1 MLYDK
6 SIKNC
11 KGEDKMNT
19 KDYIENKKSKKLS
32 NILKGALATGLVVGS
47 MITSTACKPNQP
59 HESTS
64 TTNSSTSTIE
74 TTTTTQQTTTETPS
88 TTETTKI
95 DEPII
100 RTDEKAEELKA
111 MIDAYYDEDVEP
123 KYRRI
128 KIACYRENKETS
140 YAFEIRKIID
150 EDLNTIKIDAFDIS
164 EEEYEYIKD
173 IYEKIS
179 GSGDISGI
187 SAFQLSLNYIIKN
200 FDDKTFDIL
209 MNAILS
215 KQSTNQS
222 SQDDLVR

>member
-11 KGEDKMNT
+11 KRGDKMNT
-19 KDYIENKKSKKLS
+19 KDYIETKKSKKLS
-32 NILKGALATGLVVGS
+32 DIFKGVLAVGLVVGS
-47 MITSTACKPNQP
+47 MVTSTACKPNQP
-59 HESTS
+59 HESS
-64 TTNSSTSTIE
+64 SSTSTIE

-100 RTDEKAEELKA
+100 RTDEKAEKLKA
-111 MIDAYYDEDVEP
+111 IIDAYYEKDVEP

-128 KIACYRENKETS
+128 KITRYHSNNETS
-140 YAFEIRKIID
+140 YSFEICLGLGEDQKIIAPF
-150 EDLNTIKIDAFDIS
+150 EIS
-164 EEEYEYIKD
+164 KEGYEYIKD
-173 IYEKIS
+173 IYKNIS
-179 GSGDISGI
+179 GNGDISGI
-187 SAFQLSLNYIIKN
+187 DGLQLSLNYIIKN

>member
-1 MLYDK
+1 M
-6 SIKNC
+6 IKVSKTV

-19 KDYIENKKSKKLS
+19 KDYIETKKSKKLS
-32 NILKGALATGLVVGS
+32 DIFKGVLAVGLVVGS
-47 MITSTACKPNQP
+47 MVTSTACKPNQP
-59 HESTS
+59 HESS
-64 TTNSSTSTIE
+64 SSTSTIE

-100 RTDEKAEELKA
+100 RTDEKAEKLKA
-111 MIDAYYDEDVEP
+111 IIDAYYEEDVEP

-150 EDLNTIKIDAFDIS
+150 EDLNTIEIDSFDIS

-173 IYEKIS
+173 IYEIIS

-187 SAFQLSLNYIIKN
+187 GALQLSLNYIIKN

-209 MNAILS
+209 MNAILA

-222 SQDDLVR
+222 SQDDPVR

>member
-1 MLYDK
+1 
-6 SIKNC
+6 
-11 KGEDKMNT
+11 MNT
-19 KDYIENKKSKKLS
+19 NDYVESKKSKNLS
-32 NILKGALATGLVVGS
+32 NILKGALAAGLVIGS
-47 MITSTACKPNQP
+47 MVTSTACKPNQP

-64 TTNSSTSTIE
+64 TTNSSTNAIE

-100 RTDEKAEELKA
+100 RTDEKAEKLKA
-111 MIDAYYDEDVEP
+111 IIDAYYEEDVEP

-128 KIACYRENKETS
+128 KIASYCENKETS

-150 EDLNTIKIDAFDIS
+150 EDLNTIEIDAFDIS

-173 IYEKIS
+173 IYEIIS

-187 SAFQLSLNYIIKN
+187 GALQLSLNYIIKN

-222 SQDDLVR
+222 SQSSSVR

>member
-1 MLYDK
+1 
-6 SIKNC
+6 
-11 KGEDKMNT
+11 MNT

-32 NILKGALATGLVVGS
+32 DIFKGVLAVGLVVGS
-47 MITSTACKPNQP
+47 MVTSTACKPNQP
-59 HESTS
+59 HESS
-64 TTNSSTSTIE
+64 SSTSTIE

-100 RTDEKAEELKA
+100 RTDEKAEKLKA
-111 MIDAYYDEDVEP
+111 IIDAYYEEDVEP

-150 EDLNTIKIDAFDIS
+150 EDLNTIEIDSFDIS

-173 IYEKIS
+173 IYEIIS

-187 SAFQLSLNYIIKN
+187 GALQLSLNYIIKN

>member
-1 MLYDK
+1 
-6 SIKNC
+6 
-11 KGEDKMNT
+11 MNT

-32 NILKGALATGLVVGS
+32 DIFKGVLAAGLVVGS
-47 MITSTACKPNQP
+47 MVTSTACKPNQP
-59 HESTS
+59 HESS
-64 TTNSSTSTIE
+64 SSTSTIE

-100 RTDEKAEELKA
+100 RTDEKAEKLKA
-111 MIDAYYDEDVEP
+111 MIDTYYEKDVEP
-123 KYRRI
+123 KNKKM
-128 KIACYRENKETS
+128 KIGTYNNGNGKIGCQFAICLKDENILK
-140 YAFEIRKIID
+140 
-150 EDLNTIKIDAFDIS
+150 TIASFDITS
-164 EEEYEYIKD
+164 EEHDYIKD
-173 IYEKIS
+173 FAQKLA
-179 GSGDISGI
+179 GDNVEILDD
-187 SAFQLSLNYIIKN
+187 FVFPLNYLIKN

>member
-1 MLYDK
+1 M
-6 SIKNC
+6 IKVSKTV

-19 KDYIENKKSKKLS
+19 KDYIETKKSKKLS
-32 NILKGALATGLVVGS
+32 DIFKGVLAAGLVVGS
-47 MITSTACKPNQP
+47 MVTSTACKPNQP
-59 HESTS
+59 HESS
-64 TTNSSTSTIE
+64 SSTSTIE

-100 RTDEKAEELKA
+100 RTDEKAEKLKA
-111 MIDAYYDEDVEP
+111 MIDTYYEKDVEP
-123 KYRRI
+123 KNKKM
-128 KIACYRENKETS
+128 KIGTYNNGNGKIGCQFAICLKDENILK
-140 YAFEIRKIID
+140 
-150 EDLNTIKIDAFDIS
+150 TIASFDITS
-164 EEEYEYIKD
+164 EEHDYIKD
-173 IYEKIS
+173 FAQKLA
-179 GSGDISGI
+179 GDNVEILDD
-187 SAFQLSLNYIIKN
+187 FVFPLNYLIKN

>member
-1 MLYDK
+1 M
-6 SIKNC
+6 IKVSKTV
-11 KGEDKMNT
+11 KGDDKMNT
-19 KDYIENKKSKKLS
+19 KDYIETQKSKKLS
-32 NILKGALATGLVVGS
+32 DIFKGVLAAGLVVGS
-47 MITSTACKPNQP
+47 MVTSTACKPNQP
-59 HESTS
+59 HESS
-64 TTNSSTSTIE
+64 SSTSTIE

-100 RTDEKAEELKA
+100 RTDEKAEKLKA
-111 MIDAYYDEDVEP
+111 IIDAYYEEDVEP

-128 KIACYRENKETS
+128 KITRYHSNNETS
-140 YAFEIRKIID
+140 YSFEICLGLGEDQKIIAPF
-150 EDLNTIKIDAFDIS
+150 EIS
-164 EEEYEYIKD
+164 KEGYEYIKD
-173 IYEKIS
+173 IYKNIS
-179 GSGDISGI
+179 GNGDISGI
-187 SAFQLSLNYIIKN
+187 DGLQLSLNYIIKN

>member
-11 KGEDKMNT
+11 KRGGKMNT
-19 KDYIENKKSKKLS
+19 KDYIETKKSKKLS
-32 NILKGALATGLVVGS
+32 NILKGALAAGLVVGS
-47 MITSTACKPNQP
+47 MVTSTACKPNQP
-59 HESTS
+59 HESS
-64 TTNSSTSTIE
+64 SSTSTIE
-74 TTTTTQQTTTETPS
+74 TTTTTQQTTTGTPS

-95 DEPII
+95 DEPIV

-128 KIACYRENKETS
+128 KIASYCENKETS

-150 EDLNTIKIDAFDIS
+150 EDLNTIEIDAFDIS

-173 IYEKIS
+173 IYEIIS

-187 SAFQLSLNYIIKN
+187 GALQLSLNYIIKN

-209 MNAILS
+209 MNAILA

-222 SQDDLVR
+222 SQSDLVR

>member
-1 MLYDK
+1 
-6 SIKNC
+6 
-11 KGEDKMNT
+11 MNT
-19 KDYIENKKSKKLS
+19 KDYIKTKKSKKLS
-32 NILKGALATGLVVGS
+32 DIFKGVLAAGLVVGS
-47 MITSTACKPNQP
+47 MVTSTACKPNQP
-59 HESTS
+59 HESSS

-100 RTDEKAEELKA
+100 RTDEKAEKLKA
-111 MIDAYYDEDVEP
+111 IIDAYYEEDVEP

-128 KIACYRENKETS
+128 KIARYHENKETS
-140 YAFEIRKIID
+140 YSFEIRKIID
-150 EDLNTIKIDAFDIS
+150 EDLNTIEIDAFDIS

-173 IYEKIS
+173 IYEIIS

-187 SAFQLSLNYIIKN
+187 GALQLSLNYIIKN

-222 SQDDLVR
+222 SQDDPVR

>member
-1 MLYDK
+1 M
-6 SIKNC
+6 IKVSKTV

-59 HESTS
+59 HENS
-64 TTNSSTSTIE
+64 SSTSKIE
-74 TTTTTQQTTTETPS
+74 TTTSEI
-88 TTETTKI
+88 TKI
-95 DEPII
+95 DQPIV
-100 RTDEKAEELKA
+100 RTDEKAEKLKA
-111 MIDAYYDEDVEP
+111 IIDAYYEEDVEP

-128 KIACYRENKETS
+128 KIARYHENNETS
-140 YAFEIRKIID
+140 YSFEICLGLGEDQKIIAPF
-150 EDLNTIKIDAFDIS
+150 EIS
-164 EEEYEYIKD
+164 KEGYEYIKD
-173 IYEKIS
+173 IYEIIS

-187 SAFQLSLNYIIKN
+187 SGLQLSLNYIIKN

-209 MNAILS
+209 MNAILA

-222 SQDDLVR
+222 SQDDPVR

>member
-1 MLYDK
+1 M
-6 SIKNC
+6 IKVSKTV
-11 KGEDKMNT
+11 KGDDKMNT

-32 NILKGALATGLVVGS
+32 DILKGVLAAGLVVGS
-47 MITSTACKPNQP
+47 MVTSTACKPNQP
-59 HESTS
+59 HESS
-64 TTNSSTSTIE
+64 SSTSTIE
-74 TTTTTQQTTTETPS
+74 TTTTTQQTTTTETTS

>member
-1 MLYDK
+1 M
-6 SIKNC
+6 IKVSKTV

-32 NILKGALATGLVVGS
+32 DIFKGVLAVGLVVGS
-47 MITSTACKPNQP
+47 MVTSTACKPNQP
-59 HESTS
+59 HESS
-64 TTNSSTSTIE
+64 SSTSTIE

-100 RTDEKAEELKA
+100 RTDEKAEKLKA
-111 MIDAYYDEDVEP
+111 IIDAYYEEDVEP

-150 EDLNTIKIDAFDIS
+150 EDLNTIEIDSFDIS

-173 IYEKIS
+173 IYEIIS

-187 SAFQLSLNYIIKN
+187 GALQLSLNYIIKN

>member
-1 MLYDK
+1 
-6 SIKNC
+6 
-11 KGEDKMNT
+11 MNT

-47 MITSTACKPNQP
+47 MVTSTACKPNQP
-59 HESTS
+59 HESS
-64 TTNSSTSTIE
+64 SSTSTIE

-209 MNAILS
+209 MNAILA

>member
-1 MLYDK
+1 
-6 SIKNC
+6 
-11 KGEDKMNT
+11 MNT

-32 NILKGALATGLVVGS
+32 NILKGALAAGLVVGS
-47 MITSTACKPNQP
+47 MVTSTACKPNQP
-59 HESTS
+59 HESS
-64 TTNSSTSTIE
+64 SSTSTIE

-100 RTDEKAEELKA
+100 RTDEKAEKLKA
-111 MIDAYYDEDVEP
+111 MIDTYYEKDVEP
-123 KYRRI
+123 KNKKM
-128 KIACYRENKETS
+128 KIGTYNNGNGKIGCQFAICLKDENILK
-140 YAFEIRKIID
+140 
-150 EDLNTIKIDAFDIS
+150 TIASFDITS
-164 EEEYEYIKD
+164 EEHDYIKD
-173 IYEKIS
+173 FAQKLA
-179 GSGDISGI
+179 GDNVEILDD
-187 SAFQLSLNYIIKN
+187 FVFPLNYLIKN

>member
-19 KDYIENKKSKKLS
+19 KDYIETKKSKKLS
-32 NILKGALATGLVVGS
+32 DIFKGVLAAGLVVGS
-47 MITSTACKPNQP
+47 MVTSTACKPNQP
-59 HESTS
+59 HESS
-64 TTNSSTSTIE
+64 SSTSKIE
-74 TTTTTQQTTTETPS
+74 ATTTTTQQTTTETPS

-100 RTDEKAEELKA
+100 RTDEKAEKLKA
-111 MIDAYYDEDVEP
+111 IIDAYYEEDVEP

-128 KIACYRENKETS
+128 KIASYCENKETS

-150 EDLNTIKIDAFDIS
+150 EDLNTIEIDAFDIS

-173 IYEKIS
+173 IYEIIS

-187 SAFQLSLNYIIKN
+187 GALQLSLNYIIKN

-222 SQDDLVR
+222 SQSSSVR

>member
-1 MLYDK
+1 
-6 SIKNC
+6 
-11 KGEDKMNT
+11 MNT
-19 KDYIENKKSKKLS
+19 KDYIETKKSKKLS
-32 NILKGALATGLVVGS
+32 DIFKGVLATGLVVGS
-47 MITSTACKPNQP
+47 MVTSTACKPNQP
-59 HESTS
+59 HESS
-64 TTNSSTSTIE
+64 SSTSTIE

-100 RTDEKAEELKA
+100 RTDEKAEKLKA
-111 MIDAYYDEDVEP
+111 IIDAYYEEDVEP

-150 EDLNTIKIDAFDIS
+150 EDLNTIEIDAFDIS

-173 IYEKIS
+173 IYEIIS

-187 SAFQLSLNYIIKN
+187 GALQLSLNYIIKN

-209 MNAILS
+209 MNAILA

>member
-1 MLYDK
+1 
-6 SIKNC
+6 
-11 KGEDKMNT
+11 MNT

-32 NILKGALATGLVVGS
+32 NIFKGVLATGLVVGS
-47 MITSTACKPNQP
+47 MVTSTACKPNQP
-59 HESTS
+59 HESS
-64 TTNSSTSTIE
+64 SSTSTIE

-95 DEPII
+95 DEPIV
-100 RTDEKAEELKA
+100 RTDEKAEKLKA
-111 MIDAYYDEDVEP
+111 LIDAYYDEDVEP

-140 YAFEIRKIID
+140 YAFEICLGLGEDQKIIAPF
-150 EDLNTIKIDAFDIS
+150 EIS
-164 EEEYEYIKD
+164 KEGYEYIKD
-173 IYEKIS
+173 IYKNIS
-179 GSGDISGI
+179 GNGDISGI
-187 SAFQLSLNYIIKN
+187 DGLQLSLNYIIKN

>member
-1 MLYDK
+1 
-6 SIKNC
+6 
-11 KGEDKMNT
+11 MNT

-32 NILKGALATGLVVGS
+32 DILKGALAAGLVVGS
-47 MITSTACKPNQP
+47 MLTSTACKPNQP

-100 RTDEKAEELKA
+100 RTDEKAEKLKA
-111 MIDAYYDEDVEP
+111 IIDAYYEEDVEP

-128 KIACYRENKETS
+128 KIASYCENKETS

-150 EDLNTIKIDAFDIS
+150 EDLNTIEIDAFDIS

-173 IYEKIS
+173 IYEIIS

-187 SAFQLSLNYIIKN
+187 GALQLSLNYIIKN

-222 SQDDLVR
+222 SQDDPVR

>member
-1 MLYDK
+1 
-6 SIKNC
+6 
-11 KGEDKMNT
+11 MNT
-19 KDYIENKKSKKLS
+19 KDYIETKKSKKLS
-32 NILKGALATGLVVGS
+32 DIFKGVLAAGLVVGS
-47 MITSTACKPNQP
+47 MVTSTACKPNQP

-100 RTDEKAEELKA
+100 RTDEKAEKLKA
-111 MIDAYYDEDVEP
+111 MIDTYYEKDVEP
-123 KYRRI
+123 KNKKMEIGKYNNGNG
-128 KIACYRENKETS
+128 KIGCQFAICLTDENILK
-140 YAFEIRKIID
+140 
-150 EDLNTIKIDAFDIS
+150 TIASFDITS
-164 EEEYEYIKD
+164 EEYDYIKD
-173 IYEKIS
+173 FAQKLA
-179 GSGDISGI
+179 GDNVEILDD
-187 SAFQLSLNYIIKN
+187 FLFPLNYLIKN

>member
-1 MLYDK
+1 
-6 SIKNC
+6 
-11 KGEDKMNT
+11 MNT
-19 KDYIENKKSKKLS
+19 KDYIETKKSKKLS
-32 NILKGALATGLVVGS
+32 DIFKGVLAVGLVVGS
-47 MITSTACKPNQP
+47 MVTSTACKPNQP
-59 HESTS
+59 HESS
-64 TTNSSTSTIE
+64 SSTSTIE

-100 RTDEKAEELKA
+100 RTDEKAEKLKA
-111 MIDAYYDEDVEP
+111 IIDAYYEEDVEP

-150 EDLNTIKIDAFDIS
+150 EDLNTIEIDSFDIS

-173 IYEKIS
+173 IYEIIS

-187 SAFQLSLNYIIKN
+187 SGLQLSLNYIIKN

>member
-1 MLYDK
+1 M
-6 SIKNC
+6 IKVSKTV
-11 KGEDKMNT
+11 KGGDKMNT

-32 NILKGALATGLVVGS
+32 NILKGVLATGLVVGS
-47 MITSTACKPNQP
+47 MVTSTACKPNQP

-100 RTDEKAEELKA
+100 RTDEKAEKLKA
-111 MIDAYYDEDVEP
+111 IIDAYYEKDVEP
-123 KYRRI
+123 KNKKM
-128 KIACYRENKETS
+128 KIGKYNNGNGKIGCQFAICLKDENILK
-140 YAFEIRKIID
+140 
-150 EDLNTIKIDAFDIS
+150 TIASFDITS
-164 EEEYEYIKD
+164 EEYDYIMDVAQKLAGED
-173 IYEKIS
+173 VEIS
-179 GSGDISGI
+179 DNFI
-187 SAFQLSLNYIIKN
+187 FPLNHLIKN

>member
-1 MLYDK
+1 
-6 SIKNC
+6 
-11 KGEDKMNT
+11 MNT
-19 KDYIENKKSKKLS
+19 KDYIETKKSKKLS
-32 NILKGALATGLVVGS
+32 DIFKGVLAVGLVVGS
-47 MITSTACKPNQP
+47 MVTSTACKPNQP
-59 HESTS
+59 HESS
-64 TTNSSTSTIE
+64 SSTSTIE

-100 RTDEKAEELKA
+100 RTDEKAEKLKA
-111 MIDAYYDEDVEP
+111 IIDAYYEEDVEP

-150 EDLNTIKIDAFDIS
+150 EDLNTIEIDSFDIS

-173 IYEKIS
+173 IYEIIS

-187 SAFQLSLNYIIKN
+187 GALQLSLNYIIKN

-209 MNAILS
+209 MNAILA